1 MLEMEKN
8 MYKIIK
14 ICYNNDIFFYGS
26 DNMYKIINS
35 NYCDDKFV
43 MDTAGDFSNH
53 FIVSTDGII
62 YLKIGDKELI
72 RDDNNS
78 ENNFRFEVSGVY
90 RREVPIIYEYNKQ
103 YLDFVEDH
111 IGMGAKQ
118 NYYFKGTNRALHVED
133 YLHID
138 ERYTY
143 SGNESYEVS
152 RGKIEDIF
160 NKDNYD
166 AMYVLAEG
174 KLRYA
179 YTKKDG
185 LVLNDLVNGDNI
197 IPTDEEI
204 IKLELRDRLGDYNIL
219 KVMGHARKIEN
230 KDREPKTIDEI
241 KNLKLYGGFL
251 RNFVHML
258 LTVKNGKFNL
268 MYFRIEFV
276 EKNWFKLTTCQIPV
290 IEPTVDD
297 IIKLTRE
304 EDERLR
310 KLEEEEREQ
319 RELEIARQNTK
330 KKKRNWFK
338 NI

>member
-1 MLEMEKN
+1 
-8 MYKIIK
+8 MYKVI
-14 ICYNNDIFFYGS
+14 G
-26 DNMYKIINS
+26 S

-53 FIVSTDGII
+53 FIVSPDGII

-90 RREVPIIYEYNKQ
+90 RRDVPIIYEYNKQ
-103 YLDFVEDH
+103 YLEFVEDH
-111 IGMGAKQ
+111 IGMGAIQ

-143 SGNESYEVS
+143 SGNDSYEVS
-152 RGKIEDIF
+152 RNKIEDIF

-166 AMYVLAEG
+166 AMYVMLEG
-174 KLRYA
+174 KLKYA

-185 LVLNDLVNGDNI
+185 LILNDLVNGDNI

-204 IKLELRDRLGDYNIL
+204 IKLELEDRLGDYNIL

-241 KNLKLYGGFL
+241 KNFKLYGDFL

-268 MYFRIEFV
+268 RYFRIEFV
-276 EKNWFKLTTCQIPV
+276 EKGWFKLTTCQIPV

-297 IIKLTRE
+297 IINITRK
-304 EDERLR
+304 EDERAR
-310 KLEEEEREQ
+310 KLEEEKRREQ
-319 RELEIARQNTK
+319 QELEKQNTK

>member
-1 MLEMEKN
+1 MEKN
-8 MYKIIK
+8 IYKILK
-14 ICYNNDIFFYGS
+14 ICYNNDIFFLLGDY
-26 DNMYKIINS
+26 MYKIINS

-43 MDTAGDFSNH
+43 MDTVGNFSNH
-53 FIVSTDGII
+53 FIVSTDGIV
-62 YLKIGDKELI
+62 YLKIGDKDLI

-103 YLDFVEDH
+103 YLDFVEDR
-111 IGMGAKQ
+111 IGIGAKQ
-118 NYYFKGTNRALHVED
+118 NYYFKGTNRALHVKD

-143 SGNESYEVS
+143 SENESHEMT

-166 AMYVLAEG
+166 AMYILAEG
-174 KLRYA
+174 KLKYA

-185 LVLNDLVNGDNI
+185 LLLNDLVYGENL
-197 IPTDEEI
+197 IPTDEQI
-204 IKLELRDRLGDYNIL
+204 IKLELEDRTFNNYIASAIRDDVSPKNNHV
-219 KVMGHARKIEN
+219 KKQ
-230 KDREPKTIDEI
+230 EPKTIDEI

-268 MYFRIEFV
+268 MYFKIEFV
-276 EKNWFKLTTCQIPV
+276 EKNWFRLTTCSIPA

-297 IIKLTRE
+297 IINITRE
-304 EDERLR
+304 EDERSR
-310 KLEEEEREQ
+310 KLEEEKRREQ
-319 RELEIARQNTK
+319 QELEKQNTK

>member
-1 MLEMEKN
+1 MT
-8 MYKIIK
+8 
-14 ICYNNDIFFYGS
+14 CFFNGS

-53 FIVSTDGII
+53 FIVSTDGIV

-78 ENNFRFEVSGVY
+78 ENNLRFEVSGVY

-103 YLDFVEDH
+103 YLDFVAEH
-111 IGMGAKQ
+111 IGVGAKQ
-118 NYYFKGTNRALHVED
+118 NYYFKGSKRALHVED

-138 ERYTY
+138 EKYTY

-152 RGKIEDIF
+152 RGKIEAIF

-166 AMYVLAEG
+166 AMYILTEA
-174 KLRYA
+174 KLKYA

-185 LVLNDLVNGDNI
+185 LILNDLVNGDNI

-204 IKLELRDRLGDYNIL
+204 IELELRDRIGDYNIAKL
-219 KVMGHARKIEN
+219 FNDNIDTKEN
-230 KDREPKTIDEI
+230 YNEAHKPKTIDEI
-241 KNLKLYGGFL
+241 TNFKLYGAFL
-251 RNFVHML
+251 RNFKHML

-268 MYFRIEFV
+268 MYFKIEFI
-276 EKNWFKLTTCQIPV
+276 EKDWFKLTTCQIPV

-304 EDERLR
+304 EDARLR
-310 KLEEEEREQ
+310 KIDEEKRKQRLEEE
-319 RELEIARQNTK
+319 RQKTK

>member
-1 MLEMEKN
+1 
-8 MYKIIK
+8 MYKII
-14 ICYNNDIFFYGS
+14 D
-26 DNMYKIINS
+26 S
-35 NYCDDKFV
+35 NHCDDKFV
-43 MDTAGDFSNH
+43 MDTVGDFSNH
-53 FIVSTDGII
+53 FIVSPDGIV
-62 YLKIGDKELI
+62 YLKIGNKEII
-72 RDDNNS
+72 RDNNNS

-90 RREVPIIYEYNKQ
+90 RRDVPIIYEYNKQ

-111 IGMGAKQ
+111 VGMGAKQ
-118 NYYFKGTNRALHVED
+118 NYYFKGSKRALHVED

-143 SGNESYEVS
+143 SENESYEVS

-166 AMYVLAEG
+166 AMYILAEG
-174 KLRYA
+174 KLKYA

-185 LVLNDLVNGDNI
+185 LILNDLVYGENL
-197 IPTDEEI
+197 IPTDEQI
-204 IKLELRDRLGDYNIL
+204 IKLELRDREFNYSIAKAISDAERMKYQ
-219 KVMGHARKIEN
+219 KEEQK
-230 KDREPKTIDEI
+230 PKTIDEI
-241 KNLKLYGGFL
+241 KNLKIYGGFL

-268 MYFRIEFV
+268 MYFKIEFI
-276 EKNWFKLTTCQIPV
+276 EKGWFKLTTCQIPV

-297 IIKLTRE
+297 IINITRK

-310 KLEEEEREQ
+310 KLEEEKRREQ
-319 RELEIARQNTK
+319 QELEKQNTK
-330 KKKRNWFK
+330 KKKRSWFK

>member
-8 MYKIIK
+8 IYKIIK
-14 ICYNNDIFFYGS
+14 ICYNNDIFFYWS
-26 DNMYKIINS
+26 DNMYKIIDS
-35 NYCDDKFV
+35 KHCDDKFV
-43 MDTAGDFSNH
+43 MDIVGNFSNH
-53 FIVSTDGII
+53 FIVSPDGIV
-62 YLKIGDKELI
+62 YLEIKDKELI
-72 RDDNNS
+72 RNDNNS
-78 ENNFRFEVSGVY
+78 ENNLRFEVSGVY

-103 YLDFVEDH
+103 YLDFV
-111 IGMGAKQ
+111 GNGAKQ
-118 NYYFKGTNRALHVED
+118 NYYFKGTNRSLHVED

-152 RGKIEDIF
+152 RGKIEAIF

-166 AMYVLAEG
+166 AMYILAEG
-174 KLRYA
+174 KLKYA

-185 LVLNDLVNGDNI
+185 LILNDLVNGDNI

-204 IKLELRDRLGDYNIL
+204 IELELRDRIGDYNIAKL
-219 KVMGHARKIEN
+219 FNDNIDTKEN
-230 KDREPKTIDEI
+230 YNEAHKPKTIDEI
-241 KNLKLYGGFL
+241 TNFKLYGAFL
-251 RNFVHML
+251 RNFKHML

-268 MYFRIEFV
+268 MYFKIEFV

-297 IIKLTRE
+297 IINITRK
-304 EDERLR
+304 EDERAR
-310 KLEEEEREQ
+310 KLEEEKRREQ
-319 RELEIARQNTK
+319 QELEKQNTK

>member
-1 MLEMEKN
+1 MEKN
-8 MYKIIK
+8 IYKIIK
-14 ICYNNDIFFYGS
+14 ICYNNDIFFYWS
-26 DNMYKIINS
+26 DNMYKIIDS

-43 MDTAGDFSNH
+43 MATKEYFPNR
-53 FIVSTDGII
+53 FIVSLDGIV

-78 ENNFRFEVSGVY
+78 ENNFRFDTSGID
-90 RREVPIIYEYNKQ
+90 RHEVPIIYEYNKQ
-103 YLDFVEDH
+103 YLDFVENH
-111 IGMGAKQ
+111 IGTGAKQ
-118 NYYFKGTNRALHVED
+118 NYFFKGTNRALHVED

-152 RGKIEDIF
+152 RGKIESIF

-166 AMYVLAEG
+166 AMYVFAAG

-185 LVLNDLVNGDNI
+185 LVLNNLVNGDNI

-204 IKLELRDRLGDYNIL
+204 IKLELEDRLGDYNIL

-241 KNLKLYGGFL
+241 TNFKLYGGFL

-268 MYFRIEFV
+268 MYFRIEFL
-276 EKNWFKLTTCQIPV
+276 EKDWFKLTTYQIPV

-297 IIKLTRE
+297 IINITRK
-304 EDERLR
+304 EDERVR
-310 KLEEEEREQ
+310 KLEEEKRRQEQ
-319 RELEIARQNTK
+319 ELEKQNTK
-330 KKKRNWFK
+330 KKKINWFK

>member
-1 MLEMEKN
+1 MT
-8 MYKIIK
+8 Y
-14 ICYNNDIFFYGS
+14 FFNGS

-43 MDTAGDFSNH
+43 MDTAGNFSNH
-53 FIVSTDGII
+53 FIVSVDGIV

-72 RDDNNS
+72 RDNNNS
-78 ENNFRFEVSGVY
+78 ENNLRFEVSGVY

-103 YLDFVEDH
+103 YLDFVEDY

-118 NYYFKGTNRALHVED
+118 NYYFKGSKRALHVED
-133 YLHID
+133 YLHIA

-152 RGKIEDIF
+152 RGKIESIF

-185 LVLNDLVNGDNI
+185 LVLNDLVYGENL
-197 IPTDEEI
+197 IPNDEQI
-204 IKLELRDRLGDYNIL
+204 IKLELRDREFNYSIAKAISDAERMKYQ
-219 KVMGHARKIEN
+219 KEEQK
-230 KDREPKTIDEI
+230 PKTIEEI
-241 KNLKLYGGFL
+241 KNLKIYGGFL

-268 MYFRIEFV
+268 MYFKIEFI
-276 EKNWFKLTTCQIPV
+276 EKNWFKLTTCQIPI

-297 IIKLTRE
+297 IIDLTRK
-304 EDERLR
+304 EDERVR
-310 KLEEEEREQ
+310 KLEEEKRHEQ
-319 RELEIARQNTK
+319 QELEKQNTK

>member
-1 MLEMEKN
+1 MT
-8 MYKIIK
+8 Y
-14 ICYNNDIFFYGS
+14 FFNGS
-26 DNMYKIINS
+26 DNMYKIIDS
-35 NYCDDKFV
+35 KHCDNKFV
-43 MDTAGDFSNH
+43 MDAREYFPNC
-53 FIVSTDGII
+53 FIVNLDGIV
-62 YLKIGDKELI
+62 YLKRGDKELI

-78 ENNFRFEVSGVY
+78 ENNLRFEVSGVY

-103 YLDFVEDH
+103 YLDFVEDY

-118 NYYFKGTNRALHVED
+118 NCYFKGTNRALHVED

-152 RGKIEDIF
+152 RGKIEYIF

-185 LVLNDLVNGDNI
+185 LVLNDLVYGENL
-197 IPTDEEI
+197 IPTDEQI
-204 IKLELRDRLGDYNIL
+204 IKLELEDRTFNNYIASVIREGVSL
-219 KVMGHARKIEN
+219 KDTHN
-230 KDREPKTIDEI
+230 KTLEPKTIDEI
-241 KNLKLYGGFL
+241 KNLKIYDGFL

-268 MYFRIEFV
+268 MYFKIEFI

-297 IIKLTRE
+297 IIDLTKK
-304 EDERLR
+304 EDERAR
-310 KLEEEEREQ
+310 KLEEEKRRQEQ
-319 RELEIARQNTK
+319 ELEKQNTK